1 MVVTANLTDSL
12 VVDEAEAEVQ
22 SRLRTGIRLVR
33 DLLKFHPRLFAIA
46 VAGASVYAVCTV
58 ASSFGVA
65 FLVDSVILPRFEAGQ
80 IDIGV
85 YVIGAVI
92 VIGIGL
98 LRAFGVVVRRSFAGI
113 SNWRTVESLTMLLV
127 RQIMT
132 QPSIWHKKRMTGD
145 LVARV
150 GVDSDAAAEV
160 LGPLPF
166 STSVVLL
173 VFLTGGWLISVD
185 IPLGLI
191 AISVIPILLLLNVG
205 YQRRIDKHYDTAQHE
220 LGALSSAVHESF
232 DGVMVVKA
240 FGAEDRETRR
250 LSLISTR
257 LKDAR
262 VRAVSARSTFEA
274 LLDGVPSLVNILLL
288 VVGAMR
294 VESRSMTVGELTSFI
309 YLFTLLIFPLRII
322 GYVLSSVPHSA
333 SGYKRVREI
342 LDEPVVFDPS
352 LLIVDAPDGVGVE
365 LEDVSFSFDTISP
378 LILDSVAFRIAAGK
392 TVVVVGATGSGKS
405 TLLAVMA
412 GLLQPSQGRVA
423 LAGKHASIVFQ
434 EPFLFSGSIEYNIC
448 LGQQLSDEVIA
459 EALYLSACDSFV
471 SELANG
477 MKTMIGERGISLS
490 GGQRQRISLARAI
503 AQGANVLLLD
513 DTTSALDTV
522 TESVVVDRLRRASRK
537 VTTVVVASRPSTIAL
552 ADDVLFIE
560 GGRVVDHGIHNALM
574 LSNENYRNLMQ
585 SFEHDR
591 NESDI

>member
-1 MVVTANLTDSL
+1 MDVTDPMALGEIRL
-12 VVDEAEAEVQ
+12 E
-22 SRLRTGIRLVR
+22 SRLRVGIRLIK
-33 DLLKFHPRLFAIA
+33 DLLKFHPRIFLIA
-46 VAGASVYAVCTV
+46 VGGASLYAVCTV

-65 FLVDSVILPRFEAGQ
+65 FLVDRVILPRFETGR
-80 IDIGV
+80 IGV
-85 YVIGAVI
+85 AAYLTGGAI
-92 VIGIGL
+92 VIGIGC
-98 LRAFGVVVRRSFAGI
+98 LRAVGVIVRRSFAGI

-127 RQIMT
+127 RQIMN

-173 VFLTGGWLISVD
+173 VFLTGGWLVIVD
-185 IPLGLI
+185 VPLGLV

-232 DGVMVVKA
+232 DAVMIVKA
-240 FGAEDRETRR
+240 FGAEERETRR

-262 VRAVSARSTFEA
+262 IRAVSARSTFEA

-294 VESRSMTVGELTSFI
+294 VESKNMSVGELTSFI

-342 LDEPVVFDPS
+342 LNESVVCNPQT
-352 LLIVDAPDGVGVE
+352 LLKHALIGIGVE
-365 LEDVSFSFDTISP
+365 AKSVSFSFGKQLPLVLDNISFS
-378 LILDSVAFRIAAGK
+378 IKSGN
-392 TVVVVGATGSGKS
+392 TVVIVGATGSGKS
-405 TLLAVMA
+405 TLLAVLA
-412 GLLQPSQGRVA
+412 GLLQPDSGHIS
-423 LAGKHASIVFQ
+423 LAGRHAAIVFQ
-434 EPFLFSGSIEYNIC
+434 EPFLFSGTIQYNIG
-448 LGQQLSDEVIA
+448 LGKTLSDEAVN
-459 EALYLSACDSFV
+459 EALYLAAADDFV
-471 SELANG
+471 SVLPNAINSI
-477 MKTMIGERGISLS
+477 IGERGISLS
-490 GGQRQRISLARAI
+490 GGQRQRISLARAV
-503 AQGANVLLLD
+503 AQGADVLLLD

-522 TESVVVDRLRRASRK
+522 TEALVIDRLRNAPRK
-537 VTTVVVASRPSTIAL
+537 VTTIVVASRPSTIAL
-552 ADDVLFIE
+552 ADEVLFLE
-560 GGRVVDHGIHNALM
+560 NGRVTDHGLHTTLM
-574 LSNENYRNLMQ
+574 SRNLNYQTLMQ

-591 NESDI
+591 KDATR

>member
-1 MVVTANLTDSL
+1 VSDEEFVV
-12 VVDEAEAEVQ
+12 VQ
-22 SRLRTGIRLVR
+22 LPPRSRLRVGFALVR
-33 DLLKFHPRLFAIA
+33 DLLRFHPRVFAIA
-46 VAGASVYAVCTV
+46 VGGASIYAVCTV

-65 FLVDSVILPRFEAGQ
+65 YLVDQVILPRFETEK
-80 IDIGV
+80 IDAGV
-85 YVIGAVI
+85 YFIGAAI

-98 LRAFGVVVRRSFAGI
+98 LRAFGVVVRRSYAGI
-113 SNWRTVESLTMLLV
+113 SNWRTVESISMLLV
-127 RQIMT
+127 KKIMA
-132 QPSIWHKKRMTGD
+132 QPVSWHKKKMTGD

-173 VFLTGGWLISVD
+173 VFLTGGWLIVVD
-185 IPLGLI
+185 VPLGLV

-250 LSLISTR
+250 LSVISTR

-288 VVGAMR
+288 VIGAMR
-294 VESRSMTVGELTSFI
+294 VESGSMSVGELTSFI

-333 SGYKRVREI
+333 SGYKRVREV
-342 LDEPVVFDPS
+342 LDEPLMNDPHAMILAS
-352 LLIVDAPDGVGVE
+352 SAGVGVR
-365 LEDVSFSFDTISP
+365 LEGITYRFSDDLPAALTNITLEIS
-378 LILDSVAFRIAAGK
+378 AGR

-405 TLLAVMA
+405 TLLSVMA
-412 GLLQPSQGRVA
+412 GLLQPDQGNVYIANRSS
-423 LAGKHASIVFQ
+423 SIVFQ
-434 EPFLFSGSIEYNIC
+434 EPFLFSGSIRQNIVM
-448 LGQQLSDEVIA
+448 GRSSTDQLLENS
-459 EALYLSACDSFV
+459 LFLSAADKFV
-471 SELANG
+471 SALEDG
-477 MKTMIGERGISLS
+477 VDTVIGERGINLS
-490 GGQRQRISLARAI
+490 GGQRQRIALARAI
-503 AQGANVLLLD
+503 AQGSSVLLLD

-522 TESVVVDRLRRASRK
+522 TESIVVDRLRNAASI
-537 VTTVVVASRPSTIAL
+537 VTTVIVASRPSTIAL
-552 ADDVLFIE
+552 ADEVIFIE
-560 GGRVVDHGIHNALM
+560 SGKFSDQGSHDDLM
-574 LSNENYRNLMQ
+574 VRNDNYRLLMQ

-591 NESDI
+591 EQGGL

>member
-1 MVVTANLTDSL
+1 VSDEEFVV
-12 VVDEAEAEVQ
+12 VQ
-22 SRLRTGIRLVR
+22 LPPRSRLRVGFALVR
-33 DLLKFHPRLFAIA
+33 DLLRFHPRIFAIA
-46 VAGASVYAVCTV
+46 VGGASIYAVCTV

-65 FLVDSVILPRFEAGQ
+65 YLVDQVILPRFETEK
-80 IDIGV
+80 IDAGV
-85 YVIGAVI
+85 YFIGAAI

-98 LRAFGVVVRRSFAGI
+98 LRAFGVVVRRSYAGI
-113 SNWRTVESLTMLLV
+113 SNWRTVESISMLLV
-127 RQIMT
+127 KKIMA
-132 QPSIWHKKRMTGD
+132 QPVSWHKKKMTGD

-173 VFLTGGWLISVD
+173 VFLTGGWLIVVD
-185 IPLGLI
+185 VPLGLV

-250 LSLISTR
+250 LSVISTR

-288 VVGAMR
+288 VIGAMR
-294 VESRSMTVGELTSFI
+294 VESGSMSVGELTSFI

-333 SGYKRVREI
+333 SGYKRVREV
-342 LDEPVVFDPS
+342 LDEPLMNDPHAMILAS
-352 LLIVDAPDGVGVE
+352 SAGVGVR
-365 LEDVSFSFDTISP
+365 LEGITYRFSDDLPAALTDITLEIS
-378 LILDSVAFRIAAGK
+378 AGR

-405 TLLAVMA
+405 TLLSVMA
-412 GLLQPSQGRVA
+412 GLLQPDQGNVYIANRSS
-423 LAGKHASIVFQ
+423 SIVFQ
-434 EPFLFSGSIEYNIC
+434 EPFLFSGSIRQNIVM
-448 LGQQLSDEVIA
+448 GRSSTDQLLENS
-459 EALYLSACDSFV
+459 LFLSAADQFV
-471 SELANG
+471 SALEDG
-477 MKTMIGERGISLS
+477 VDTVIGERGINLS
-490 GGQRQRISLARAI
+490 GGQRQRIALARAI
-503 AQGANVLLLD
+503 AQGSSVLLLD
-513 DTTSALDTV
+513 DTTSALDTI
-522 TESVVVDRLRRASRK
+522 TESIVIDRLRNAASI
-537 VTTVVVASRPSTIAL
+537 VTTVIVASRPSTIAL
-552 ADDVLFIE
+552 ADEVIFIE
-560 GGRVVDHGIHNALM
+560 SGKFSDQGSHDDLM
-574 LSNENYRNLMQ
+574 VRNDNYRLLMQ

-591 NESDI
+591 EQGGL

>member
-1 MVVTANLTDSL
+1 MRVSVSEINAPI
-12 VVDEAEAEVQ
+12 VQ
-22 SRLRTGIRLVR
+22 SRLRTGIKLVR
-33 DLLKFHPRLFAIA
+33 DLLRFHPRLFAIA
-46 VAGASVYAVCTV
+46 VGGASVYAMCTV

-65 FLVDSVILPRFEAGQ
+65 YLVDDVILPRFESGN
-80 IDIGV
+80 IDSAV
-85 YVIGAVI
+85 YLTGAAI
-92 VIGIGL
+92 VIGIGI

-127 RQIMT
+127 RHIMA
-132 QPSIWHKKRMTGD
+132 QPLLWHKNRMTGD

-173 VFLTGGWLISVD
+173 VFLTGGWLVIVD
-185 IPLGLI
+185 VPLGLV

-205 YQRRIDKHYDTAQHE
+205 YQRRIDRHYDTAQTE

-240 FGAEDRETRR
+240 FGAEERETRR
-250 LSLISTR
+250 LSAISTR

-262 VRAVSARSTFEA
+262 IRAVSARSTFEA

-288 VVGAMR
+288 VLGAIR
-294 VESRSMTVGELTSFI
+294 VQSNSMSVGELTSFI

-342 LDEPVVFDPS
+342 LDETLVGDPQT
-352 LLIVDAPDGVGVE
+352 LIMETRQGIGVM
-365 LEDVSFSFDTISP
+365 LQDVYFSFGAQLP
-378 LILDSVAFRIAAGK
+378 SVLANINCSIELGK

-405 TLLAVMA
+405 TLLSVMA
-412 GLLQPSQGRVA
+412 GLLQPSSGSVLLSGRRA
-423 LAGKHASIVFQ
+423 AIVFQ
-434 EPFLFSGSIEYNIC
+434 EPFLFSGTIRHNINM
-448 LGQQLSDEVIA
+448 GKPMTDEVLHN
-459 EALYLSACDSFV
+459 ALYLAAADDFV
-471 SELANG
+471 DALEEG
-477 MKTMIGERGISLS
+477 IDTVIGERGISLS

-503 AQGANVLLLD
+503 AQHVDVLLLD
-513 DTTSALDTV
+513 DTTSSLDTV
-522 TESVVVDRLRRASRK
+522 TESVVIDRLRKSNRGVS
-537 VTTVVVASRPSTIAL
+537 TIVVASRPSTIAL
-552 ADDVLFIE
+552 ADEVLFLE
-560 GGRVVDHGIHNALM
+560 NGTLSEQGTHQQLM
-574 LSNENYRNLMQ
+574 IRNSNYRELMQ

-591 NESDI
+591 EQPNE

>member
-1 MVVTANLTDSL
+1 MRVSVSEINAPI
-12 VVDEAEAEVQ
+12 VQ
-22 SRLRTGIRLVR
+22 SRLRTGIKLVR
-33 DLLKFHPRLFAIA
+33 DLLRFHPRLFAIA
-46 VAGASVYAVCTV
+46 VGGASVYAMCTV

-65 FLVDSVILPRFEAGQ
+65 YLVDDVILPRFESGN
-80 IDIGV
+80 IDSAV
-85 YVIGAVI
+85 YLTGAAI
-92 VIGIGL
+92 VIGIGI

-127 RQIMT
+127 RHIMA
-132 QPSIWHKKRMTGD
+132 QPLLWHKNRMTGD

-173 VFLTGGWLISVD
+173 VFLTGGWLVIVD
-185 IPLGLI
+185 VPLGLV

-205 YQRRIDKHYDTAQHE
+205 YQRRIDRHYDTAQTE

-240 FGAEDRETRR
+240 FGAEERETRR
-250 LSLISTR
+250 LSAISTR

-262 VRAVSARSTFEA
+262 IRAVSARSTFEA

-288 VVGAMR
+288 VLGAMR
-294 VESRSMTVGELTSFI
+294 VQSNSMSVGELTSFI

-342 LDEPVVFDPS
+342 LDETLVGDPQT
-352 LLIVDAPDGVGVE
+352 LIMETRQGIGVM
-365 LEDVSFSFDTISP
+365 LQDVYFSFGAQLP
-378 LILDSVAFRIAAGK
+378 SVLANINCSIELGK

-405 TLLAVMA
+405 TLLSVMA
-412 GLLQPSQGRVA
+412 GLLQPSSGSVLLSGRRA
-423 LAGKHASIVFQ
+423 AIVFQ
-434 EPFLFSGSIEYNIC
+434 EPFLFSGTIRHNINM
-448 LGQQLSDEVIA
+448 GKPMTDEVLHN
-459 EALYLSACDSFV
+459 ALYLAAADDFV
-471 SELANG
+471 DALEEG
-477 MKTMIGERGISLS
+477 IDTVIGERGISLS

-503 AQGANVLLLD
+503 AQHVDVLLLD
-513 DTTSALDTV
+513 DTTSSLDTV
-522 TESVVVDRLRRASRK
+522 TESVVIDRLRKSNRGVS
-537 VTTVVVASRPSTIAL
+537 TIVVASRPSTIAL
-552 ADDVLFIE
+552 ADEVLFLE
-560 GGRVVDHGIHNALM
+560 NGTLSEQGKHQQLM
-574 LSNENYRNLMQ
+574 IRNSNYRELMQ

-591 NESDI
+591 EQPNA

>member
-1 MVVTANLTDSL
+1 L
-12 VVDEAEAEVQ
+12 
-22 SRLRTGIRLVR
+22 LR
-33 DLLKFHPRLFAIA
+33 FHPRIFAIA
-46 VAGASVYAVCTV
+46 VGGASIYAVCTV

-65 FLVDSVILPRFEAGQ
+65 YLVDQVILPRFETEK
-80 IDIGV
+80 IDAGV
-85 YVIGAVI
+85 YFIGAAI

-98 LRAFGVVVRRSFAGI
+98 LRAFGVVVRRSYAGI
-113 SNWRTVESLTMLLV
+113 SNWRTVESISMLLV
-127 RQIMT
+127 KKIMA
-132 QPSIWHKKRMTGD
+132 QPVSWHKRKMTGD

-173 VFLTGGWLISVD
+173 VFLTGGWLIVVD
-185 IPLGLI
+185 VPLGLV

-250 LSLISTR
+250 LSVISTR

-288 VVGAMR
+288 VIGAMR
-294 VESRSMTVGELTSFI
+294 VESGSMSVGELTSFI

-333 SGYKRVREI
+333 SGYKRVREV
-342 LDEPVVFDPS
+342 LDEPLMNDPHAMILAS
-352 LLIVDAPDGVGVE
+352 SAGVGVR
-365 LEDVSFSFDTISP
+365 LEGITYRFSDDLPAALTDITLEIS
-378 LILDSVAFRIAAGK
+378 AGR

-405 TLLAVMA
+405 TLLSVMA
-412 GLLQPSQGRVA
+412 GLLQPDQGNVYIANRSS
-423 LAGKHASIVFQ
+423 SIVFQ
-434 EPFLFSGSIEYNIC
+434 EPFLFSGSIRQNIVM
-448 LGQQLSDEVIA
+448 GRSSTDQLLENS
-459 EALYLSACDSFV
+459 LFLSAADEFV
-471 SELANG
+471 GALDDG
-477 MKTMIGERGISLS
+477 VDTVIGERGINLS
-490 GGQRQRISLARAI
+490 GGQRQRIALARAI
-503 AQGANVLLLD
+503 AQGSSVLLLD

-522 TESVVVDRLRRASRK
+522 TESIVVDRLRNAASI
-537 VTTVVVASRPSTIAL
+537 VTTVIVASRPSTIAL
-552 ADDVLFIE
+552 ADEVIFIE
-560 GGRVVDHGIHNALM
+560 CGKFSDQGSHDDLM
-574 LSNENYRNLMQ
+574 VRNDNYRLLMQ

-591 NESDI
+591 EQGGL

>member
-1 MVVTANLTDSL
+1 MNAAEPLL
-12 VVDEAEAEVQ
+12 VEETEVQ

-65 FLVDSVILPRFEAGQ
+65 FLVDSVILPRFESGR
-80 IDIGV
+80 IDTGV
-85 YVIGAVI
+85 YATGAAI

-98 LRAFGVVVRRSFAGI
+98 LRAIGVVVRRSFAGI

-127 RQIMT
+127 RKIMT

-173 VFLTGGWLISVD
+173 VFLTGGWLVIVD
-185 IPLGLI
+185 IPLGFI

-294 VESRSMTVGELTSFI
+294 VESRSMSVGELTSFI

-352 LLIVDAPDGVGVE
+352 LLIGDALDGVGVA
-365 LEDVSFSFDTISP
+365 LEDVSFSFEKDSP
-378 LILDSVAFRIAAGK
+378 VVLDSISFRIAAGK
-392 TVVVVGATGSGKS
+392 TVVIVGSTGSGKS

-412 GLLQPSQGRVA
+412 GLLQPSLGLVE

-448 LGQQLSDEVIA
+448 LGQQLPKETIA
-459 EALYLSACDSFV
+459 EALYLSASDSFV
-471 SELANG
+471 SDLPKGIE
-477 MKTMIGERGISLS
+477 TIIGERGISLS

-503 AQGANVLLLD
+503 AQGADVLLLD

-522 TESVVVDRLRRASRK
+522 TESVVIDRLRGASRK

-560 GGRVVDHGIHNALM
+560 AGKLADHGSHSALM
-574 LSNENYRNLMQ
+574 LGNENYRNLMQ

-591 NESDI
+591 NEGNL

>member
-1 MVVTANLTDSL
+1 MRVSVSEINAPI
-12 VVDEAEAEVQ
+12 VQ
-22 SRLRTGIRLVR
+22 SRLRTGIKLVR
-33 DLLKFHPRLFAIA
+33 DLLRFHPRLFAIA
-46 VAGASVYAVCTV
+46 VGGASVYAMCTV

-65 FLVDSVILPRFEAGQ
+65 YLVDDVILPRFESGN
-80 IDIGV
+80 IDSAV
-85 YVIGAVI
+85 YLTGAAI
-92 VIGIGL
+92 VIGIGI

-127 RQIMT
+127 RHIMA
-132 QPSIWHKKRMTGD
+132 QPLLWHKNRMTGD

-173 VFLTGGWLISVD
+173 VFLTGGWLVIVD
-185 IPLGLI
+185 VPLGLV

-205 YQRRIDKHYDTAQHE
+205 YQRRIDRHYDTAQTE

-240 FGAEDRETRR
+240 FGAEERETRR
-250 LSLISTR
+250 LSAISTR

-262 VRAVSARSTFEA
+262 IRAVSARSTFEA

-288 VVGAMR
+288 VLGAMR
-294 VESRSMTVGELTSFI
+294 VQSNSMSVGELTSFI

-342 LDEPVVFDPS
+342 LDETLVGDPQT
-352 LLIVDAPDGVGVE
+352 LIMETRQGIGVM
-365 LEDVSFSFDTISP
+365 LQDVNFSFGAQLP
-378 LILDSVAFRIAAGK
+378 SVLANINCSIELGK

-405 TLLAVMA
+405 TLLSVMA
-412 GLLQPSQGRVA
+412 GLLQPSSGSVLLSGRRA
-423 LAGKHASIVFQ
+423 AIVFQ
-434 EPFLFSGSIEYNIC
+434 EPFLFSGTIRHNINM
-448 LGQQLSDEVIA
+448 GKPMTDEVLHN
-459 EALYLSACDSFV
+459 ALYLAAADDFV
-471 SELANG
+471 DALEEG
-477 MKTMIGERGISLS
+477 IDTVIGERGISLS

-503 AQGANVLLLD
+503 AQHVDVLLLD
-513 DTTSALDTV
+513 DTTSSLDTV
-522 TESVVVDRLRRASRK
+522 TESVVIDRLRKSNRGVS
-537 VTTVVVASRPSTIAL
+537 TIVVASRPSTIAL
-552 ADDVLFIE
+552 ADEVLFLE
-560 GGRVVDHGIHNALM
+560 NGTLSEQGTHQQLM
-574 LSNENYRNLMQ
+574 IRNSNYRELMQ

-591 NESDI
+591 EQPNE

>member
-1 MVVTANLTDSL
+1 VSDEEFVV
-12 VVDEAEAEVQ
+12 VQ
-22 SRLRTGIRLVR
+22 LPPRSRLRVGFALVR
-33 DLLKFHPRLFAIA
+33 DLLRFHPRIFAIA
-46 VAGASVYAVCTV
+46 VGGASIYAVCTV

-65 FLVDSVILPRFEAGQ
+65 YLVDQVILPRFETEK
-80 IDIGV
+80 IDAGV
-85 YVIGAVI
+85 YFIGAAI

-98 LRAFGVVVRRSFAGI
+98 LRAFGVVVRRSYAGI
-113 SNWRTVESLTMLLV
+113 SNWRTVESISMLLV
-127 RQIMT
+127 KKIMA
-132 QPSIWHKKRMTGD
+132 QPVSWHKKKMTGD

-173 VFLTGGWLISVD
+173 VFLTGGWLIVVD
-185 IPLGLI
+185 VPLGLV

-250 LSLISTR
+250 LSVISTR

-288 VVGAMR
+288 VIGAMR
-294 VESRSMTVGELTSFI
+294 VESGSMSVGELTSFI

-333 SGYKRVREI
+333 SGYKRVREV
-342 LDEPVVFDPS
+342 LDEPLMNDPHAMILAS
-352 LLIVDAPDGVGVE
+352 SAGVGVR
-365 LEDVSFSFDTISP
+365 LEGITYRFSDDLPAALTNITLEIS
-378 LILDSVAFRIAAGK
+378 AGR

-405 TLLAVMA
+405 TLLSVMA
-412 GLLQPSQGRVA
+412 GLLQPDQGNVYIANRSS
-423 LAGKHASIVFQ
+423 SIVFQ
-434 EPFLFSGSIEYNIC
+434 EPFLFSGSIRQNIVM
-448 LGQQLSDEVIA
+448 GRSSTDQLLENS
-459 EALYLSACDSFV
+459 LFLSAADEFV
-471 SELANG
+471 GALDDG
-477 MKTMIGERGISLS
+477 VDTVIGERGINLS
-490 GGQRQRISLARAI
+490 GGQRQRIALARAI
-503 AQGANVLLLD
+503 AQGSSVLLLD

-522 TESVVVDRLRRASRK
+522 TESIVVDRLRNAASI
-537 VTTVVVASRPSTIAL
+537 VTTVIVASRPSTIAL
-552 ADDVLFIE
+552 ADEVIFIE
-560 GGRVVDHGIHNALM
+560 SGKFSDQGSHDDLM
-574 LSNENYRNLMQ
+574 VRNDNYRLLMQ

-591 NESDI
+591 EQGGL

>member
-1 MVVTANLTDSL
+1 VSDEEFVV
-12 VVDEAEAEVQ
+12 VQ
-22 SRLRTGIRLVR
+22 LPPRSRLRVGFALVR
-33 DLLKFHPRLFAIA
+33 DLLRFHPRIFAIA
-46 VAGASVYAVCTV
+46 VGGASIYAVCTV

-65 FLVDSVILPRFEAGQ
+65 YLVDQVILPRFETEK
-80 IDIGV
+80 IDAGV
-85 YVIGAVI
+85 YFIGAAI

-98 LRAFGVVVRRSFAGI
+98 LRAFGVVVRRSYAGI
-113 SNWRTVESLTMLLV
+113 SNWRTVESISMLLV
-127 RQIMT
+127 KKIMA
-132 QPSIWHKKRMTGD
+132 QPVSWHKKKMTGD

-173 VFLTGGWLISVD
+173 VFLTGGWLIVVD
-185 IPLGLI
+185 VPLGLV

-250 LSLISTR
+250 LSVISTR

-288 VVGAMR
+288 VIGAMR
-294 VESRSMTVGELTSFI
+294 VESGSMSVGELTSFI

-333 SGYKRVREI
+333 SGYKRVREV
-342 LDEPVVFDPS
+342 LDEPLMNDPHAMILAS
-352 LLIVDAPDGVGVE
+352 SAGVGVR
-365 LEDVSFSFDTISP
+365 LEGITYRFSDDLPAALTDITLEIS
-378 LILDSVAFRIAAGK
+378 AGR

-405 TLLAVMA
+405 TLLSVMA
-412 GLLQPSQGRVA
+412 GLLQPDQGNVYIANRSS
-423 LAGKHASIVFQ
+423 SIVFQ
-434 EPFLFSGSIEYNIC
+434 EPFLFSGSIRQNIVM
-448 LGQQLSDEVIA
+448 GRSSTDQLLENS
-459 EALYLSACDSFV
+459 LFLSAADEFV
-471 SELANG
+471 GALDDG
-477 MKTMIGERGISLS
+477 VDTVIGERGINLS
-490 GGQRQRISLARAI
+490 GGQRQRIALARAI
-503 AQGANVLLLD
+503 AQGSSVLLLD

-522 TESVVVDRLRRASRK
+522 TESIVVDRLRNAASI
-537 VTTVVVASRPSTIAL
+537 VTTVIVASRPSTIAL
-552 ADDVLFIE
+552 ADEVIFIE
-560 GGRVVDHGIHNALM
+560 SGKFSDQGSHDDLM
-574 LSNENYRNLMQ
+574 VRNDNYRLLMQ

-591 NESDI
+591 EQGGL

>member
-1 MVVTANLTDSL
+1 VSDEEFVVEHLPPR
-12 VVDEAEAEVQ
+12 
-22 SRLRTGIRLVR
+22 SRLRVGFALVR
-33 DLLKFHPRLFAIA
+33 DLLRFHPRIFAIA
-46 VAGASVYAVCTV
+46 VGGASIYAVCTV

-65 FLVDSVILPRFEAGQ
+65 FLVDQVILPRFETEK
-80 IDIGV
+80 IDAGV
-85 YVIGAVI
+85 YFIGAAI

-98 LRAFGVVVRRSFAGI
+98 LRAFGVVVRRSYAGI
-113 SNWRTVESLTMLLV
+113 SNWRTVESISMLLV
-127 RQIMT
+127 KKIMA
-132 QPSIWHKKRMTGD
+132 QPVSWHKKKMTGD

-173 VFLTGGWLISVD
+173 VFLTGGWLIVVD
-185 IPLGLI
+185 VPLGLV

-205 YQRRIDKHYDTAQHE
+205 YQRRIDKHYDKAQHE

-250 LSLISTR
+250 LSVISTR

-288 VVGAMR
+288 VIGAMR
-294 VESRSMTVGELTSFI
+294 VESGSMSVGELTSFI

-333 SGYKRVREI
+333 SGYKRVREV
-342 LDEPVVFDPS
+342 LDEPLMNDPHAMILAS
-352 LLIVDAPDGVGVE
+352 SAGVGVR
-365 LEDVSFSFDTISP
+365 LEGITYRFSDDLPAALTDVTLEIS
-378 LILDSVAFRIAAGK
+378 AGR

-405 TLLAVMA
+405 TLLSVMA
-412 GLLQPSQGRVA
+412 GLLQPDQGNVYIANRSS
-423 LAGKHASIVFQ
+423 SIVFQ
-434 EPFLFSGSIEYNIC
+434 EPFLFSGSIRQNIVM
-448 LGQQLSDEVIA
+448 GRSSTDQLLENS
-459 EALYLSACDSFV
+459 LFLSAADKFV
-471 SELANG
+471 SALEDG
-477 MKTMIGERGISLS
+477 VDTVIGERGINLS
-490 GGQRQRISLARAI
+490 GGQRQRIALARAI
-503 AQGANVLLLD
+503 AQGSSVLLLD

-522 TESVVVDRLRRASRK
+522 TESIVVDRLRNAASI
-537 VTTVVVASRPSTIAL
+537 VTTVIVASRPSTIAL
-552 ADDVLFIE
+552 ADEVIFIE
-560 GGRVVDHGIHNALM
+560 SGKFSDQGSHDDLM
-574 LSNENYRNLMQ
+574 VRNDNYRLLMQ

-591 NESDI
+591 EQGGL

>member
-1 MVVTANLTDSL
+1 MSDEEFVV
-12 VVDEAEAEVQ
+12 VQ
-22 SRLRTGIRLVR
+22 LPPRSRLRVGFALVR
-33 DLLKFHPRLFAIA
+33 DLLRFHPRIFAIA
-46 VAGASVYAVCTV
+46 VGGASIYAVCTV

-65 FLVDSVILPRFEAGQ
+65 YLVDQVILPRFETEK
-80 IDIGV
+80 IDAGV
-85 YVIGAVI
+85 YFIGAAI

-98 LRAFGVVVRRSFAGI
+98 LRAFGVVVRRSYAGI
-113 SNWRTVESLTMLLV
+113 SNWRTVESISMLLV
-127 RQIMT
+127 KKIMA
-132 QPSIWHKKRMTGD
+132 QPVSWHKKKMTGD

-173 VFLTGGWLISVD
+173 VFLTGGWLIVVD
-185 IPLGLI
+185 VPLGLV

-250 LSLISTR
+250 LSVISTR

-288 VVGAMR
+288 VIGAMR
-294 VESRSMTVGELTSFI
+294 VESGSMSVGELTSFI

-333 SGYKRVREI
+333 SGYKRVREV
-342 LDEPVVFDPS
+342 LDEPLMNDPHAMILAS
-352 LLIVDAPDGVGVE
+352 SAGVGVR
-365 LEDVSFSFDTISP
+365 LEGITYRFSDDLPAALTDITLEIS
-378 LILDSVAFRIAAGK
+378 AGR

-405 TLLAVMA
+405 TLLSVMA
-412 GLLQPSQGRVA
+412 GLLQPDQGNVYIANRSS
-423 LAGKHASIVFQ
+423 SIVFQ
-434 EPFLFSGSIEYNIC
+434 EPFLFSGSIRQNIVM
-448 LGQQLSDEVIA
+448 GRSSTDQLLENS
-459 EALYLSACDSFV
+459 LFLSAADEFV
-471 SELANG
+471 GALDDG
-477 MKTMIGERGISLS
+477 VDTVIGERGINLS
-490 GGQRQRISLARAI
+490 GGQRQRIALARAI
-503 AQGANVLLLD
+503 AQGSSVLLLD

-522 TESVVVDRLRRASRK
+522 TESIVVDRLRNAASI
-537 VTTVVVASRPSTIAL
+537 VTTVIVASRPSTIAL
-552 ADDVLFIE
+552 ADEVIFIE
-560 GGRVVDHGIHNALM
+560 SGKFSDQGSHDDLM
-574 LSNENYRNLMQ
+574 VRNDNYRLLMQ

-591 NESDI
+591 EQGGL

>member
-1 MVVTANLTDSL
+1 MSDEEFVV
-12 VVDEAEAEVQ
+12 VQ
-22 SRLRTGIRLVR
+22 LPPRSRLRVGFALVR
-33 DLLKFHPRLFAIA
+33 DLLRFHPRIFAIA
-46 VAGASVYAVCTV
+46 VGGASIYAVCTV

-65 FLVDSVILPRFEAGQ
+65 YLVDQVILPRFETEK
-80 IDIGV
+80 IDAGV
-85 YVIGAVI
+85 YFIGAAI

-98 LRAFGVVVRRSFAGI
+98 LRAFGVVVRRSYAGI
-113 SNWRTVESLTMLLV
+113 SNWRTVESISMLLV
-127 RQIMT
+127 KKIMA
-132 QPSIWHKKRMTGD
+132 QPVSWHKKKMTGD

-173 VFLTGGWLISVD
+173 VFLTGGWLIVVD
-185 IPLGLI
+185 VPLGLV

-250 LSLISTR
+250 LSVISTR

-288 VVGAMR
+288 VIGAMR
-294 VESRSMTVGELTSFI
+294 VESGSMSVGELTSFI

-333 SGYKRVREI
+333 SGYKRVREV
-342 LDEPVVFDPS
+342 LDEPLMNDPHAMILAS
-352 LLIVDAPDGVGVE
+352 SAGVGVR
-365 LEDVSFSFDTISP
+365 LEGITYRFSDDLPAALTDITLEIS
-378 LILDSVAFRIAAGK
+378 AGR

-405 TLLAVMA
+405 TLLSVMA
-412 GLLQPSQGRVA
+412 GLLQPDQGNVYIANRSS
-423 LAGKHASIVFQ
+423 SIVFQ
-434 EPFLFSGSIEYNIC
+434 EPFLFSGSIRQNIVM
-448 LGQQLSDEVIA
+448 GRSSTDQLLENS
-459 EALYLSACDSFV
+459 LFLSAADEFV
-471 SELANG
+471 GALDDG
-477 MKTMIGERGISLS
+477 VDTVIGERGINLS
-490 GGQRQRISLARAI
+490 GGQRQRIALARAI
-503 AQGANVLLLD
+503 AQESSVLLLD

-522 TESVVVDRLRRASRK
+522 TESIVVDRLRNAASI
-537 VTTVVVASRPSTIAL
+537 VTTVIVASRPSTIAL
-552 ADDVLFIE
+552 ADEVIFIE
-560 GGRVVDHGIHNALM
+560 SGKFSDQGSHDDLM
-574 LSNENYRNLMQ
+574 VRNDNYRLLMQ

-591 NESDI
+591 EQGGL